1 MTKRT
6 FRRLPSAEDLKA
18 SIDPLTFYKVEI
30 GATKDPKGDGWVTW
44 PGLCPFHQHNRPGPF
59 RVNLQTGAFHCHAC
73 GAKGSSVIDFV
84 MLRDGLDFAAALKR
98 LRESWGGAL

>member
-1 MTKRT
+1 MTGKYR
-6 FRRLPSAEDLKA
+6 RRLPSAADLKA
-18 SIDPLTFYKVEI
+18 RIDPLTFYRGEI
-30 GATKDPKGDGWVTW
+30 GATRDPKGDGWVTW

-84 MLRDGLDFAAALKR
+84 MLRDGLEFKAAVDL
-98 LRESWGGAL
+98 LRQIWGGA